1 MLWLAITACVCV
13 YEYDNQHFSWSN
25 DGAGHDICQSTMMSS
40 VLVTWIQFLAQGN
53 EGRDFWWVS
62 NSRLSQTCESDV
74 LSNSPRR
81 PYPAMDILICKT
93 QLINCIS
100 DLYHT
105 STAYSHVH
113 NWSTKHTECVTQ
125 QSINQT
131 YRTCNSTID
140 QPNIQN
146 V

>member
-1 MLWLAITACVCV
+1 MCVCV
-13 YEYDNQHFSWSN
+13 YVTTISIFPDLMMGLIRHLSIYHNALSISN
-25 DGAGHDICQSTMMSS
+25 MDTVSCSRKRRKGLLMGLELTTESDLLIRRA
-40 VLVTWIQFLAQGN
+40 IQFATP
-53 EGRDFWWVS
+53 S
-62 NSRLSQTCESDV
+62 S
-74 LSNSPRR
+74 
-81 PYPAMDILICKT
+81 PYPAIDILICKT

-113 NWSTKHTECVTQ
+113 NRSTKHTDCVTQ

-131 YRTCNSTID
+131 YRLCNSTID
-140 QPNIQN
+140 QPNIHN